1 MTMDSAAFPS
11 ADEQQRILQEAST
24 AIKRNAF
31 HMRKAI
37 EEDNMRD
44 ALKHAAAMLG
54 ELRTSQ
60 LQPQKYYELYMLAF
74 DQLSY
79 LESFF
84 ADERG
89 KGRAYSEL
97 YELVQHAG
105 NVLPRLYLMVA
116 VGCLYIKSHE
126 ASPRDVLKDLVEMC
140 KGVQHP
146 TRGLFLRAYLCQRA
160 KGLLP
165 DTGSEFEGPASGSIH
180 DALDFLMTNFIEMNK
195 LWVRLQH
202 QGSAR
207 DKEKR
212 ERERQQL
219 QDLVGKNLTYL
230 SQLDG
235 LSFELYRDQVLPR
248 VLDQITSCKDDLAQL
263 YLMQALIQG
272 FPDRFHLG
280 TLESLLGVL
289 PQLQPGVKVHSV
301 MAALMDR
308 LARYASSAASSAAGG
323 GDPRVLEE
331 LAAIDAFS
339 KFKAAI
345 AQIIASQPNLPAAD
359 AVEMY
364 VALLSYAG
372 SVHPGELAYV
382 DEVLAA
388 AHAALGD
395 RGPGLGGDARAER
408 QLVALL
414 SVPLAKYGVDVALAL
429 KEYPPLTR
437 LLRYPTHKELAV
449 KIVQRVLEAPP
460 PAAAG
465 AAPAAP
471 AGSSAA
477 PPVSGGCVISDV
489 DKVKMLFRFIAPL
502 VADPDVPGEAG
513 GAADL
518 DDEDLDEEQVLV
530 ARLLHHLRSDDPDTH
545 FTILSVA
552 HDQLLAGGPR
562 RLRTTLPSLVFCGL
576 ALHRRLVAAR
586 AAAAAGG
593 GGSAAAPAAA
603 ATSKKAE
610 AKKETAAAAAAA
622 KKKEEAA
629 ESKEGGEESK
639 EDDKA
644 ESKEEEKKEESK
656 EEKKEEP
663 EPAKPAVPLTP
674 PKLTSEQLLQFLLAA
689 IGPLYGGPAG
699 QPVTALRLLLA
710 AGYVASEEARLELL
724 AYTFFEEAISLYDE
738 ALPDQRTRATGLF
751 DIIGGLQRCRVFGPE
766 HRDALTSA
774 ATAACMRLVARREQ
788 CRALCAAA
796 WLWWQSEADKAAAAE
811 GGDKGLQPPV
821 RDGAKVLATLQRAA
835 KVAGQG
841 KAQWGATGR
850 VRDATY
856 IGAYAEVIDAMLRM
870 WDAEV
875 PGIDASKVQALLDT
889 VQADLAAGVAPD
901 AHSAR
906 RWASTLAFI
915 ASQAAAGATPAVK
928 DRYGKLKAPPAPA
941 AA

>member
-1 MTMDSAAFPS
+1 MDSAAFPS
-11 ADEQQRILQEAST
+11 ADEQQRILQDAST
-24 AIKRNAF
+24 VIKRNAF

-44 ALKHAAAMLG
+44 SLKHAAAMLG

-165 DTGSEFEGPASGSIH
+165 DTGSEFEGPAAGSIH

-308 LARYASSAASSAAGG
+308 LARYASNASASAAGG

-372 SVHPGELAYV
+372 SVHPGQLAYV

-414 SVPLAKYGVDVALAL
+414 SVPLAKYGVDVALGL

-460 PAAAG
+460 PGAAG
-465 AAPAAP
+465 AAPSSP
-471 AGSSAA
+471 AGGSPA

-489 DKVKMLFRFIAPL
+489 SKVKMLFRFIAPL

-576 ALHRRLVAAR
+576 ALHRRLVTAR
-586 AAAAAGG
+586 AGAAG
-593 GGSAAAPAAA
+593 GGSAAG
-603 ATSKKAE
+603 KKAE
-610 AKKETAAAAAAA
+610 SKKEAAAAA
-622 KKKEEAA
+622 KKKEADE
-629 ESKEGGEESK
+629 KEEEEDKKDGEKEDGEEGK
-639 EDDKA
+639 EDGKA
-644 ESKEEEKKEESK
+644 EEKKEEEKKEE
-656 EEKKEEP
+656 
-663 EPAKPAVPLTP
+663 PAPAPTAPAAPLTP

-724 AYTFFEEAISLYDE
+724 AYTFFEEAIALYDE
-738 ALPDQRTRATGLF
+738 ALPDQRSRATGLF
-751 DIIGGLQRCRVFGPE
+751 DIIGGLQRCRVFGSE
-766 HRDALTSA
+766 HRDALTAA
-774 ATAACMRLVARREQ
+774 ATAGCMRLVARREQ

-796 WLWWQSEADKAAAAE
+796 WLWWQVEADKAAAGA

-821 RDGAKVLATLQRAA
+821 RDGAKVVATLQRAA

-850 VRDATY
+850 VRDAAY
-856 IGAYAEVIDAMLRM
+856 LGAYVEVADAMMRL

-875 PGIDASKVQALLDT
+875 PGIDADKVQALLDT
-889 VQADLAAGVAPD
+889 VQADIAAGVAPD

-906 RWASTLAFI
+906 RWASTLAHI

-928 DRYGKLKAPPAPA
+928 ERYGKLKAPPAPPA